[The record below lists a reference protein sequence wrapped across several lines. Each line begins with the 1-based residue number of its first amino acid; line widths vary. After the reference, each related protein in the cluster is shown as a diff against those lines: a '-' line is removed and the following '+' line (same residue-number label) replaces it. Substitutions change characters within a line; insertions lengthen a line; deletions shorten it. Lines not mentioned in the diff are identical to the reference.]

1 LDLWDRCGLP
11 ASPAGARA
19 PTKPNS
25 PPPPPPPP
33 LLLLLLLLLL
43 LNSPLRFWLDLPPA
57 ARECACE
64 TRGRA
69 PDAGRKKLLFNGGRN
84 CDIGPPRSA

>member
-1 LDLWDRCGLP
+1 LHPWDRCGRP

-25 PPPPPPPP
+25 PPPLP
-33 LLLLLLLLLL
+33 LLLLL
-43 LNSPLRFWLDLPPA
+43 LNSLLRFWLEFRPA
-57 ARECACE
+57 ARDCACE

-69 PDAGRKKLLFNGGRN
+69 PAAGWNKLIFNGGRN
-84 CDIGPPRSA
+84 CDIGRPRSA